1 MNYFN
6 YENPSLPKR
15 GDLLISEPFLPDPN
29 FERTVVLLC
38 EHNEEGSFGFVLNKP
53 SLLKYSDVIEGTDDF
68 NASLFIGGPVQQ
80 DTLHFLH
87 RTGQLIE
94 DSIEIGKG
102 IYWGGNYEQLQI
114 LIDTKQL
121 NPEDFK
127 FFVGYSGWGA
137 GQLEMELKEKTW
149 IVSRVATPD
158 LVFDID
164 SEKLWKIILKNMG
177 GKFKM
182 ISNYPID
189 PRLN

>member
-1 MNYFN
+1 MNYFSFQD
-6 YENPSLPKR
+6 PPQPKK

-53 SLLKYSDVIEGTDDF
+53 SLLKYSDVVEEAKDF
-68 NASLFIGGPVQQ
+68 HQALYVGGPVQQ

-87 RTGQLIE
+87 RSGDLIE
-94 DSIEIGKG
+94 GSAEVGNG

-121 NPEDFK
+121 KPRDFK
-127 FFVGYSGWGA
+127 FFLGYSGWGA
-137 GQLEMELKEKTW
+137 GQLEVELKEKTW
-149 IVSRVATPD
+149 IVSNSATPNQ
-158 LVFDID
+158 VFDMD
-164 SEKLWKIILKNMG
+164 AAKLWKLILDNMG

-182 ISNYPID
+182 MSNYPID

>member
-6 YENPSLPKR
+6 LENPALPKR
-15 GDLLISEPFLPDPN
+15 GDLLVSEPFLPDPN

-53 SLLKYSDVIEGTDDF
+53 SLLKYSDVMEEAYDF
-68 NASLFIGGPVQQ
+68 NAALFIGGPVQQ

-87 RTGQLIE
+87 RTGELIE
-94 DSIEIGKG
+94 GSIEIGKG
-102 IYWGGNYEQLQI
+102 IYWGGNYEQLQV

-121 NPEDFK
+121 KPEDFK
-127 FFVGYSGWGA
+127 FFIGYSGWGS
-137 GQLEMELKEKTW
+137 GQLEMEMREKTW
-149 IVSRVATPD
+149 IVSNVATPSQ
-158 LVFDID
+158 VFDMD
-164 SEKLWKIILKNMG
+164 AEKLWKIVLKNMG
-177 GKFKM
+177 GKYKM